1 MQPTSAPTILLADDE
16 HHIRLVLADR
26 LSKAGF
32 AVLQA
37 ADGDEALQLAREKLP
52 SFIITDLQMPRM
64 SGLDVCLNLRSHPT
78 TASIPAILL
87 TARGYLASTSEISR
101 TSIREVIAKPFSA
114 REVVD
119 RVRAILAESSP
130 SIRSAA

>member
-1 MQPTSAPTILLADDE
+1 MHPTSTPTILLADDE

-26 LSKAGF
+26 LLKAGF

-37 ADGDEALQLAREKLP
+37 ADGDEALQLARQKLP
-52 SFIITDLQMPRM
+52 AFIITDLQMPRM
-64 SGLDVCLNLRSHPT
+64 SGLDLCLALRESAA

-101 TSIREVIAKPFSA
+101 TSIRDVIAKPFSA
-114 REVVD
+114 REVVE
-119 RVRAILAESSP
+119 RVKSILADSATAL
-130 SIRSAA
+130 RSAA